1 MVIGF
6 LNLVSVDA
14 KERSVI
20 NGGCYYCVSQKKK
33 HNDAKNFCKTKI
45 VMGKMGKLAEP
56 KTRVIKKVCLD
67 RITHHIAM
75 VMNFLYV
82 NFE

>member
-1 MVIGF
+1 
-6 LNLVSVDA
+6 
-14 KERSVI
+14 
-20 NGGCYYCVSQKKK
+20 
-33 HNDAKNFCKTKI
+33 
-45 VMGKMGKLAEP
+45 MGKMGKLAEP

-75 VMNFLYV
+75 VMNFLNV